1 MAIFLKQSRYKNGRV
16 FLSIVNGFYNPTS
29 KNSKQITIEK
39 IGFLD
44 ELKKIYD
51 DPISFYKKKAADL
64 NDEQKET
71 KTITKTIDL
80 NEELSD
86 NDQKY
91 NLGYVFLKYL
101 YQELGIDKY
110 LSKKQKILNVDYD
123 LNQIF
128 SLLIFSRILFP
139 GSKKETFE
147 NKNTFFEPFNTFEL
161 HDIYRSL
168 GYFTSYKE
176 DIEFLLWNA
185 TKDTYHRDTS
195 RTYYDCTN
203 YYFEINYNDEDLV
216 DEEGNIIEKGYR
228 KRGPEKNHRPDP
240 IIELGLLMDTSDIP
254 LAYDIFPG
262 NESEK
267 LSLRPIVKRVKS
279 KFDIHRTVVVADRGL
294 NTSDNIFYLAGKNDK
309 PNMDG
314 YIYGQSVRGAD
325 AEFKAWVLDQN
336 GYQNDPIFDK
346 EGNPV
351 TFRAMKFDNNGRLV
365 GYEKQQSYFKH
376 KSRIYPKEITI
387 KRDGKRN
394 TKVRT
399 DQKQMVYYSQKYADK
414 QRHDRN
420 QMIERAKDIIK
431 NPKKYDRVSCK
442 GAKSYINNI
451 KFVKTTGE
459 IADGLDLSLKE
470 DLIKEEELY
479 DGYYSI
485 VTSELNM
492 NDFELH
498 DKYRG
503 LSKIEETFK
512 VTKTELE
519 TRPVYVW
526 TKEHIEAHFLTCFIA
541 LVIIRLLEI
550 KTDKKY
556 SIRALIDS
564 MVNFAAELDTENI
577 YKLFGAN
584 NIIKE
589 LINTYN
595 LKDDIKKYM
604 PRKKIKKILKY

>member
-29 KNSKQITIEK
+29 KNSKQKKKKK

-44 ELKKIYD
+44 DLKEIYD

-86 NDQKY
+86 NDEKY

-240 IIELGLLMDTSDIP
+240 IIELGLLMDASDIP

-309 PNMDG
+309 PTMDG

-325 AEFKAWVLDQN
+325 AEFKAWVLNQN

-351 TFRAMKFDNNGRLV
+351 TFRAMKFDNNGHLI

-451 KFVKTTGE
+451 KFVKATGE

-550 KTDKKY
+550 ETDKKY
-556 SIRALIDS
+556 SVRALIDS
-564 MVNFAAELDTENI
+564 MVNFTAELDTENI

>member
-64 NDEQKET
+64 NNEQKET

-279 KFDIHRTVVVADRGL
+279 KFGIHRTVVVADRGL

-346 EGNPV
+346 EGYPV
-351 TFRAMKFDNNGRLV
+351 KLSVFPRHLRLALPPPYGV
-365 GYEKQQSYFKH
+365 
-376 KSRIYPKEITI
+376 P
-387 KRDGKRN
+387 
-394 TKVRT
+394 
-399 DQKQMVYYSQKYADK
+399 
-414 QRHDRN
+414 
-420 QMIERAKDIIK
+420 
-431 NPKKYDRVSCK
+431 
-442 GAKSYINNI
+442 GA
-451 KFVKTTGE
+451 
-459 IADGLDLSLKE
+459 
-470 DLIKEEELY
+470 
-479 DGYYSI
+479 
-485 VTSELNM
+485 
-492 NDFELH
+492 
-498 DKYRG
+498 
-503 LSKIEETFK
+503 
-512 VTKTELE
+512 
-519 TRPVYVW
+519 
-526 TKEHIEAHFLTCFIA
+526 
-541 LVIIRLLEI
+541 
-550 KTDKKY
+550 
-556 SIRALIDS
+556 
-564 MVNFAAELDTENI
+564 
-577 YKLFGAN
+577 
-584 NIIKE
+584 
-589 LINTYN
+589 
-595 LKDDIKKYM
+595 
-604 PRKKIKKILKY
+604 